1 MSNPAQDFIQQLV
14 LELQAKFVPLNY
26 TVEAREPVEGELI
39 AKTDTRQIFVTTDG
53 FEFPDGFADQGQST
67 RIITPV
73 QIACVMKRPGK
84 VSEFYSVLKR
94 RLTIV
99 QACQRTV
106 KNYSVPSTLITFVG
120 EQPNLIE
127 GYYVSITQINVQFDL
142 DAEEE
147 L

>member
-1 MSNPAQDFIQQLV
+1 MSNPAQDFIQRLDQ
-14 LELQAKFVPLNY
+14 ELKAKFVPLKY
-26 TVEAREPVEGELI
+26 TVEAREPIEGELI
-39 AKTDTRQIFVTTDG
+39 ATADARQIFITSDG
-53 FEFPDGFADQGQST
+53 FEFPDPIADQGSST
-67 RIITPV
+67 RLIVPV
-73 QIACVMKRPGK
+73 QVACVMKRPRT
-84 VSEFYSVLKR
+84 VTEFFSVLKR

-106 KNYSVPSTLITFVG
+106 KNYGVPSTLVTFVG

-127 GYYVSITQINVQFDL
+127 GYYVSITQVNVQFDL